1 MELIQ
6 AEPPHSVCASLA
18 RHLSGLAAPPQ
29 ARWDEPFRQHH
40 SSTDN
45 QKKYIYFF
53 KNYPI

>member
-45 QKKYIYFF
+45 QKKKKKNFF
-53 KNYPI
+53 